1 MAAVVKDAVKSAGPA
16 QAGGSPVTIDT
27 SAAIGSGDASFA
39 FVQALATELSSGK
52 VELPGFPD
60 IVARVQHVLGDEN
73 CSTDKV
79 VKVLGTEPI
88 LSGQLISVANS
99 VALNP
104 SGKAI
109 ADLRTAVARVGL
121 NTVRTATIAYAV
133 KLLRAGAE
141 LKSISVQLNELWQ
154 RNVLVAAIA
163 YILARK
169 RTRVN
174 PDTALLT
181 GLLHGVGRLYIMTRA
196 VRHPALFANPST
208 YQMIERDWH
217 LSIATALLENW
228 GIAPEIVVA
237 VRDSEDYA
245 REPRGEASLT
255 DILLAANM
263 IVVHHGQPPE
273 FLQARLQTVRA
284 VARLELTREICETL
298 LSESEEEITA
308 LREVL
313 G

>member
-1 MAAVVKDAVKSAGPA
+1 VKNTGAPAAASV
-16 QAGGSPVTIDT
+16 DT
-27 SAAIGSGDASFA
+27 STALGTGDASFA

-60 IVARVQHVLGDEN
+60 IVARVQHVLSDEN
-73 CSTDKV
+73 VSTDKV
-79 VKVLGTEPI
+79 VKVLGTEPV
-88 LSGQLISVANS
+88 LAGQLMSVANS
-99 VALNP
+99 AALNP
-104 SGKAI
+104 SGRSI
-109 ADLRTAVARVGL
+109 TDLRTAVARVGL

-133 KLLRAGAE
+133 RLLRAGAE
-141 LKSISVQLNELWQ
+141 LKDIAVQLNELWQ
-154 RNVLVAAIA
+154 RNVLVASIA
-163 YILARK
+163 YVLARK
-169 RTRVN
+169 RTQVH

-208 YQMIERDWH
+208 YQLIERDWH

-228 GIAPEIVVA
+228 EIAPEIIAA

-245 REPRGEASLT
+245 REPRGAASLT
-255 DILLAANM
+255 DVLVAANM
-263 IVVHHGQPPE
+263 IAIHNGQPPE
-273 FLQARLQTVRA
+273 FLQARLKTVRA
-284 VARLELTREICETL
+284 VARLELTREICESL
-298 LSESEEEITA
+298 QMESEEEIAA

>member
-1 MAAVVKDAVKSAGPA
+1 MAVVAHKATRDTGAPVAPPVNTAAVVGAE
-16 QAGGSPVTIDT
+16 
-27 SAAIGSGDASFA
+27 DASFA
-39 FVQALATELSSGK
+39 FVQALAAELSSGK

-60 IVARVQHVLGDEN
+60 IVARVQHVLADEN
-73 CSTDKV
+73 VSTDKV
-79 VKVLGTEPI
+79 VKVLGTEPV
-88 LSGQLISVANS
+88 LSGQLMSVANS

-104 SGKAI
+104 SGKSI
-109 ADLRTAVARVGL
+109 TDLRTAVARVGL

-133 KLLRAGAE
+133 RLLRAGAE
-141 LKSISVQLNELWQ
+141 LKSIAAPLNELWQ
-154 RNVLVAAIA
+154 RNVLVASIA
-163 YILARK
+163 YVLARK
-169 RTRVN
+169 RTQVN
-174 PDTALLT
+174 PDMALLT

-196 VRHPALFANPST
+196 VRHPGLFANPST
-208 YQMIERDWH
+208 YQLIERDWH

-228 GIAPEIVVA
+228 AIAPEIISA

-245 REPRGEASLT
+245 REPRGAASLS
-255 DILLAANM
+255 DVLVAANM
-263 IVVHHGQPPE
+263 IVVHNGQPPE

-298 LSESEEEITA
+298 LAESEEEIAA

>member
-1 MAAVVKDAVKSAGPA
+1 MAAIAQDVKPTGTPATAGVDTGSALG
-16 QAGGSPVTIDT
+16 I
-27 SAAIGSGDASFA
+27 GDASFA

-60 IVARVQHVLGDEN
+60 IVARVQHVLADDN
-73 CSTDKV
+73 CSTDRV

-88 LSGQLISVANS
+88 LAGQLMSVANS
-99 VALNP
+99 AALNP
-104 SGKAI
+104 SGKSI
-109 ADLRTAVARVGL
+109 TDLRTAVARVGL
-121 NTVRTATIAYAV
+121 NTVCTATIAYAV
-133 KLLRAGAE
+133 KLLRTGAE
-141 LKSISVQLNELWQ
+141 LKDISGQLNELWQ
-154 RNVLVAAIA
+154 RNVLVASIA
-163 YILARK
+163 YVLARK
-169 RTRVN
+169 RTQVN

-196 VRHPALFANPST
+196 VRHPTLFANPST
-208 YQMIERDWH
+208 YQLIERDWH

-228 GIAPEIVVA
+228 EIAPEIISA

-245 REPRGEASLT
+245 REPRGAASLT
-255 DILLAANM
+255 DVLVAANM
-263 IVVHHGQPPE
+263 IVIHNGQPPE

-284 VARLELTREICETL
+284 VARLELTREICESL
-298 LSESEEEITA
+298 LTESEEEIAA

>member
-1 MAAVVKDAVKSAGPA
+1 MAAVAQDAKTTGAPA
-16 QAGGSPVTIDT
+16 
-27 SAAIGSGDASFA
+27 AAAVNTGAALGSGDASFA

-60 IVARVQHVLGDEN
+60 IVARVQHVLADEN

-79 VKVLGTEPI
+79 VKVLGTEPV
-88 LSGQLISVANS
+88 LAGQLMSVANS
-99 VALNP
+99 AALNP
-104 SGKAI
+104 SGKSI
-109 ADLRTAVARVGL
+109 TDLRTAVARVGL

-133 KLLRAGAE
+133 RLMRTGAQLRDIAG
-141 LKSISVQLNELWQ
+141 QLNELWQ
-154 RNVLVAAIA
+154 RNVLVASIA
-163 YILARK
+163 YVLARK

-196 VRHPALFANPST
+196 VRHPALFSNPST
-208 YQMIERDWH
+208 YQLIERDWH

-228 GIAPEIVVA
+228 EIAPEIISA

-245 REPRGEASLT
+245 REPRGAASLT
-255 DILLAANM
+255 DVLVAANM
-263 IVVHHGQPPE
+263 IVIHRGQPPE

-284 VARLELTREICETL
+284 VARLELTREICEAL
-298 LSESEEEITA
+298 IAESEKEIDA

>member
-1 MAAVVKDAVKSAGPA
+1 MAVVAQPTGRDAAAAPAAVV
-16 QAGGSPVTIDT
+16 DT
-27 SAAIGSGDASFA
+27 GAAMGTDDASFA

-60 IVARVQHVLGDEN
+60 IVARVQHVLADEN
-73 CSTDKV
+73 VSTDRV
-79 VKVLGTEPI
+79 VKVLGTEPV
-88 LSGQLISVANS
+88 LSGQLMSVANS
-99 VALNP
+99 AALNP
-104 SGKAI
+104 SGKSI

-133 KLLRAGAE
+133 RLLRAGAE
-141 LKSISVQLNELWQ
+141 LKNVAGQLNELWQ
-154 RNVLVAAIA
+154 RNVLVASIA
-163 YILARK
+163 YVLARK
-169 RTRVN
+169 RTQVN

-208 YQMIERDWH
+208 YQLIERDWH

-228 GIAPEIVVA
+228 EIAPEIISA

-245 REPRGEASLT
+245 REPRGAASLT
-255 DILLAANM
+255 DVLVAANM
-263 IVVHHGQPPE
+263 IVIHHGQPPE

-284 VARLELTREICETL
+284 VARLELTREICEAL
-298 LSESEEEITA
+298 LRESEEEIA
-308 LREVL
+308 GLRDVL

>member
-1 MAAVVKDAVKSAGPA
+1 MAVVAKAAGKV
-16 QAGGSPVTIDT
+16 GGSTGAGSPASVDT
-27 SAAIGSGDASFA
+27 SAAIGTGDASFA

-60 IVARVQHVLGDEN
+60 IVARVQSVLADDN

-88 LSGQLISVANS
+88 LSGQLMSVANS
-99 VALNP
+99 AALNP
-104 SGKAI
+104 SGKSI
-109 ADLRTAVARVGL
+109 VDLRTAVARVGL

-133 KLLRAGAE
+133 KLLRAGAD
-141 LKSISVQLNELWQ
+141 LKSIAVQLNELWQ
-154 RNVLVAAIA
+154 RNVLVSAIS
-163 YILARK
+163 YVLARK

-174 PDTALLT
+174 ADMALLT

-228 GIAPEIVVA
+228 GIAPEIVAA

-245 REPRGEASLT
+245 REPRGDASLT
-255 DILLAANM
+255 DVLVAANM
-263 IVVHHGQPPE
+263 IVIHHGQPPE

-284 VARLELTREICETL
+284 VSRLELTREICETL
-298 LSESEEEITA
+298 LAESEEEIAA

>member
-1 MAAVVKDAVKSAGPA
+1 MSSVAAHPPIEAG
-16 QAGGSPVTIDT
+16 TIDV
-27 SAAIGSGDASFA
+27 GGNASFA

-60 IVARVQHVLGDEN
+60 IVARVQQVLADEN
-73 CSTDKV
+73 ASTEKV
-79 VKVLGTEPI
+79 VKVLGTEPV
-88 LSGQLISVANS
+88 LAGQLMSVANS

-104 SGKAI
+104 SGKSI

-133 KLLRAGAE
+133 RLLRAGTE
-141 LKSISVQLNELWQ
+141 LKVIATQLNELWQ
-154 RNVLVAAIA
+154 RNVLVASIA
-163 YILARK
+163 YVLARR
-169 RTRVN
+169 RTQVN
-174 PDTALLT
+174 PDTALLA

-196 VRHPALFANPST
+196 VRHPTLFSNPSS

-228 GIAPEIVVA
+228 GIAPEIVAA

-245 REPRGEASLT
+245 REPRGAASLT
-255 DILLAANM
+255 DVLVAANM
-263 IVVHHGQPPE
+263 IVIHEGQPPE

-284 VARLELTREICETL
+284 VAKLELTREICETL
-298 LSESEEEITA
+298 VRESAEEIA
-308 LREVL
+308 GLREVL
-313 G
+313 A

>member
-1 MAAVVKDAVKSAGPA
+1 MSSVAAHPPIEAG
-16 QAGGSPVTIDT
+16 TIDV
-27 SAAIGSGDASFA
+27 GGNASFA

-60 IVARVQHVLGDEN
+60 IVARVQQVLADEN
-73 CSTDKV
+73 ASTEKV
-79 VKVLGTEPI
+79 VKVLGTEPV
-88 LSGQLISVANS
+88 LAGQLMSVANS

-104 SGKAI
+104 SGKSI

-133 KLLRAGAE
+133 RLLRAGTE
-141 LKSISVQLNELWQ
+141 LKVIATQLNELWQ
-154 RNVLVAAIA
+154 RNVLVASIA
-163 YILARK
+163 YVLARR
-169 RTRVN
+169 RTQVN
-174 PDTALLT
+174 PDTALLA

-196 VRHPALFANPST
+196 VRHPALFSNPSS

-228 GIAPEIVVA
+228 GIAPEIVAA

-245 REPRGEASLT
+245 REPRGAASLT
-255 DILLAANM
+255 DVLVAANM
-263 IVVHHGQPPE
+263 IVIHEGQPPE

-284 VARLELTREICETL
+284 VAKLELTREICETL
-298 LSESEEEITA
+298 VRESAEEIA
-308 LREVL
+308 GLRAVL
-313 G
+313 A

>member
-1 MAAVVKDAVKSAGPA
+1 MAAVAQDLKNTGAPASAGGTA
-16 QAGGSPVTIDT
+16 AAGTALGN
-27 SAAIGSGDASFA
+27 GDASFA

-60 IVARVQHVLGDEN
+60 IVARVQHVLSDEN
-73 CSTDKV
+73 VSTDRV
-79 VKVLGTEPI
+79 VKVLGTEPV
-88 LSGQLISVANS
+88 LAGQLMSVANS
-99 VALNP
+99 AALNP
-104 SGKAI
+104 SGRSI
-109 ADLRTAVARVGL
+109 TDLRTAVARVGL

-133 KLLRAGAE
+133 RLLRAGAE
-141 LKSISVQLNELWQ
+141 LKDIAVQLNELWQ
-154 RNVLVAAIA
+154 RNVLVASIA
-163 YILARK
+163 YVLARK
-169 RTRVN
+169 RTQVH

-208 YQMIERDWH
+208 YQLIERDWH

-228 GIAPEIVVA
+228 EIAPEIIAA

-245 REPRGEASLT
+245 REPRGAASLT
-255 DILLAANM
+255 DVLVAANM
-263 IVVHHGQPPE
+263 IAIHNGQPPE

-284 VARLELTREICETL
+284 VARLELTREICESL
-298 LSESEEEITA
+298 QAESEEEIAA